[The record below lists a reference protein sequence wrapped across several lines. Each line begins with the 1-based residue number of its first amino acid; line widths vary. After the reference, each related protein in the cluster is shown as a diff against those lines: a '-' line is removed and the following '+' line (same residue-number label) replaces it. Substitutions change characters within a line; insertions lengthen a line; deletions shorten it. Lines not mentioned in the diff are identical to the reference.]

1 MFTIVCK
8 SITRNLS
15 FVLHIRLNFK
25 HAYPSSDSKLCARVV
40 YIIQYPCK
48 AQFTL
53 ATMSKQHLTSLPT
66 ATMSDKFVV
75 KYHPYDKGECCFDI
89 VAVFVNNVQRVF
101 REISSFRQSRNKLNM
116 FILFQLYRKDEIS
129 FDIVAKTATVSKQ
142 RSTLSKQHSTVSEES
157 FDVAFDNVASTLLLV
172 WTGLNVSCIELR
184 LERVLN
190 IKFVFIVHIISTLRD
205 LRPC

>member
-1 MFTIVCK
+1 
-8 SITRNLS
+8 
-15 FVLHIRLNFK
+15 
-25 HAYPSSDSKLCARVV
+25 
-40 YIIQYPCK
+40 
-48 AQFTL
+48 
-53 ATMSKQHLTSLPT
+53 MS
-66 ATMSDKFVV
+66 
-75 KYHPYDKGECCFDI
+75 
-89 VAVFVNNVQRVF
+89 N
-101 REISSFRQSRNKLNM
+101 EISSMQQSQNKLNM
-116 FILFQLYRKDEIS
+116 FNLLRLCCMDEIS